1 MDSISPSSINPIRC
15 KETIQ
20 VKWNDENDKQQ
31 QLAAYVTEAI
41 GDDVSYNYQLLIH
54 SSKFVELKPNSDEVK
69 NIIKIRKLT
78 SDLSCAA
85 SL

>member
-31 QLAAYVTEAI
+31 QLAANVTEAI

-69 NIIKIRKLT
+69 NIIKV
-78 SDLSCAA
+78 
-85 SL
+85 